1 MAKQPPARMQPS
13 EEDAERRTS
22 AEADVVLVHVRFH
35 PNAAISTIDDKP
47 ESLSAGDWFKLLL
60 DAASPHYQAFAGGRG
75 FFRIPRSNFETI
87 IRGVR
92 G

>member
-35 PNAAISTIDDKP
+35 PNAEISSIGEKP
-47 ESLSAGDWFKLLL
+47 ENLSAGAWFKHLLNT
-60 DAASPHYQAFAGGRG
+60 ASPHYQVLAGGRG
-75 FFRIPRSNFETI
+75 FFRIPRSSFETI
-87 IRGVR
+87 LRDVR